1 VRDLLVAAVVGAPFL
16 VGAVVGA
23 AEAVD
28 DAPASEVLRFEDDA
42 IIESSGIVVDGR
54 HVVTVN
60 DSGDSARVFTVDL
73 GSGETVGVTTW
84 DGEADDLE
92 ALAPAGPGHV
102 WAADIGDNGRSRASV
117 TVTRVPVGRGD
128 DSVDGESYRLTLPGG
143 AADAETLLAHPV
155 TGRLYVVTK
164 GALGGQ
170 VLAAPERLREGS
182 DNRLEPVGIAP
193 GLLTD
198 GAFFPDGHH
207 IIVRNYD
214 TAWVYTFPGLLQVG
228 AFALPEQRQ
237 GEGIAIGPDGDVYV
251 SSEGRH
257 EALLRM
263 AVPAHLQA
271 AMVAPPVVPPAVPP
285 VVAPTVAPGVLPS
298 DTAAGPADGS
308 GDRASSAADSAETWP
323 WIGGGLLGVLALVLL
338 FRSLRPR

>member
-1 VRDLLVAAVVGAPFL
+1 MRDLLIAAAVAAPFV

-28 DAPASEVLRFEDDA
+28 DDGVIEVLRFEDDA
-42 IIESSGIVVDGR
+42 IIESSGLVVDGR

-73 GSGETVGVTTW
+73 SSGETIGITSW

-92 ALAPAGPGHV
+92 ALAPAGAGEV

-128 DSVDGESYRLTLPGG
+128 ETVDGESYRLTLPGG

-164 GALGGQ
+164 GAFGGQ
-170 VLAAPERLREGS
+170 VLAAPERLRAGT
-182 DNRLEPVGIAP
+182 DNPLEQVGIAP

-198 GAFFPDGHH
+198 GAFFPDGRH
-207 IIVRNYD
+207 VVLRNYD
-214 TAWVYTFPGLLQVG
+214 TAWVYTFPGLQQVG
-228 AFALPEQRQ
+228 AFALPEQKQ
-237 GEGIAIGPDGDVYV
+237 GEGIAVAADGEIYL
-251 SSEGRH
+251 SSEGRN
-257 EALLRM
+257 EAVLRM
-263 AVPAHLQA
+263 AVPAQVRA
-271 AMVAPPVVPPAVPP
+271 AMVSGQ
-285 VVAPTVAPGVLPS
+285 VAPATGPS
-298 DTAAGPADGS
+298 GDGAASASSDQPRPAAGSLAQS
-308 GDRASSAADSAETWP
+308 WP
-323 WIGGGLLGVLALVLL
+323 WVGGGLLGILGLVLL
-338 FRSLRPR
+338 LWSLRPR